1 MKKVIRLNE
10 NDVERLVRKIISE
23 EKVSIN
29 EGPLG
34 WIRKKF
40 NQDEEVGL
48 LIIKALESGDIEE
61 VRYLRT
67 PNFLKPLGILREDVY
82 TSNINGHR
90 VESRHYISSKSG
102 SDHYSVR
109 IDGEQIE
116 LSSKTARKIYKLMA
130 QIEQIPNLKRRNEK
144 LGDIKTSLGRY
155 NLPAEERK
163 SLENPDTFFPE
174 DVDM

>member
-61 VRYLRT
+61 VRYLRD
-67 PNFLKPLGILREDVY
+67 LGILREDVY

-90 VESRHYISSKSG
+90 VESRHCISSKSG

-163 SLENPDTFFPE
+163 SLENHDTFFPE